1 MNQVVDEKEG
11 VEELEKPAESEEAI
25 VAQQLPTVTCSL
37 DELLCVTLDVTFTVA
52 AVAVVS
58 SVECRGPCP

>member
-1 MNQVVDEKEG
+1 MVNEKED
-11 VEELEKPAESEEAI
+11 VEELEEAV
-25 VAQQLPTVTCSL
+25 VAQQLPAVTCSL
-37 DELLCVTLDVTFTVA
+37 DELLCVTLDVTFTVT

>member
-1 MNQVVDEKEG
+1 VVNEKED
-11 VEELEKPAESEEAI
+11 VEELEEAV
-25 VAQQLPTVTCSL
+25 VAQQLPAVTCSL
-37 DELLCVTLDVTFTVA
+37 DELLCVTLDVTFTVT